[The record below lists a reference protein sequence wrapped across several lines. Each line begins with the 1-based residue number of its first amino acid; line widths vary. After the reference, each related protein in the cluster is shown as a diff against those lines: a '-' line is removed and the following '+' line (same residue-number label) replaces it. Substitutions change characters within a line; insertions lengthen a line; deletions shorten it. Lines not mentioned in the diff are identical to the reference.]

1 MRWVRHIILSSII
14 DGVIHRKIYWLKIL
28 FISTIILLILFVN
41 FFVLPLEWNT
51 KVMQFERARYDFGI
65 TNTVNFQDTVSNN
78 FTISRYVGDVLDAL
92 ESKGLEPSVSV
103 LVILPFI
110 PELGGSI
117 AMVSNLSRLD
127 YTIFANVIYRYRD
140 SDEGV
145 YISHRLSPGGE
156 LEVRD
161 GSLVIRGVEVPIL
174 GFITSEYSVIGE
186 INYLSEV
193 LGFAE
198 DPLNN
203 PQYLMASSMT
213 LYIAFD
219 EPVDKTR
226 VLDAIVDLLYRYNS
240 TGIIME
246 FASGVDDESP
256 TDFLRRMADENVV
269 ISRVEMLD
277 AIRDYFYSQYL
288 NPLSSFTLFSVG
300 SLVVY
305 IMYLTKSGVDIS
317 RDNLDAI
324 GVIYSVGG
332 GDRHVYLYILTYL
345 YIYLTPSIMLGL
357 AAAIYWVRMIYRLYL
372 PIDLL
377 LSWLSPL
384 VLTPMIIVSILT
396 PLITTRYVVRKGL
409 AEVLSK
415 EFG

>member
-1 MRWVRHIILSSII
+1 VRWVRHIILSSII